1 MKKATISGINRI
13 PPQIRGEV
21 FWELTG
27 MQKSIY
33 DYRGGAMNPFE
44 NFEKQI
50 SFVYKRMAE
59 DLAACVT
66 ANIAPSYRELN
77 RYATLLNSDQ
87 VNLLCAEATMSLGK
101 SATKLALEKKLDTM
115 VKVDSKSGDLKIDAE
130 VFLRKLQTKLFEY
143 YVHKFGYS

>member
-13 PPQIRGEV
+13 PHQIRGEV
-21 FWELTG
+21 FSELTG
-27 MQKSIY
+27 IKIGIY
-33 DYRGGAMNPFE
+33 DYHEGAVNPFGD
-44 NFEKQI
+44 FERQI
-50 SFVYKRMAE
+50 SPAYKRMAD

-66 ANIAPSYRELN
+66 ANIAPTHGELN
-77 RYATLLNSDQ
+77 RYATLLSTDE
-87 VNLLCAEATMSLGK
+87 VNLLCAEATMSLGR

-115 VKVDSKSGDLKIDAE
+115 VEVDSKSGNLKIDAE